1 MALNPRFRKL
11 KFVSPNEFHLF
22 ILTRKQWHLE
32 RWICIMRVAVSLVQI
47 LQLLNQDLLPLY
59 LINFSPILKVKRRT
73 EQAVLGIFTAKW
85 EMKSPHT
92 LEKRTQE

>member
-1 MALNPRFRKL
+1 MALRE
-11 KFVSPNEFHLF
+11 V
-22 ILTRKQWHLE
+22 

-59 LINFSPILKVKRRT
+59 LINFFLILKVKRRI
-73 EQAVLGIFTAKW
+73 EQAVLLIFTPKW